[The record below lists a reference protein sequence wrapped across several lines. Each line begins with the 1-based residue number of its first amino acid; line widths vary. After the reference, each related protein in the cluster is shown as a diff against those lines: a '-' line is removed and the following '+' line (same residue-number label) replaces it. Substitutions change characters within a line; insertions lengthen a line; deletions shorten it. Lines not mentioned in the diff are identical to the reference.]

1 MGQINPLKNLVCS
14 NTSFSLAANAQ
25 TSSQRVSE
33 NLFNPPRGGGAPI
46 FYTSAKW
53 NVGAA
58 AFNGERSTDFSNFG
72 ILMYAHMKA
81 GGKKKNK
88 ANNSDFTEFCL
99 CSFQAFRTNNPER
112 ETLLF
117 MNSSQASQSTSFN
130 TACSPLPHGGEKI
143 TTVQQYLNIC
153 ILKHSDFLSL
163 L

>member
-1 MGQINPLKNLVCS
+1 MAGDKQAAIQYVWKSLLHRQELAQEQTTSLPGKLTENIVGIKLAQLPAVALEGQECAHS
-14 NTSFSLAANAQ
+14 N
-25 TSSQRVSE
+25 
-33 NLFNPPRGGGAPI
+33 GD
-46 FYTSAKW
+46 
-53 NVGAA
+53 A

-117 MNSSQASQSTSFN
+117 MN
-130 TACSPLPHGGEKI
+130 
-143 TTVQQYLNIC
+143 
-153 ILKHSDFLSL
+153 
-163 L
+163 